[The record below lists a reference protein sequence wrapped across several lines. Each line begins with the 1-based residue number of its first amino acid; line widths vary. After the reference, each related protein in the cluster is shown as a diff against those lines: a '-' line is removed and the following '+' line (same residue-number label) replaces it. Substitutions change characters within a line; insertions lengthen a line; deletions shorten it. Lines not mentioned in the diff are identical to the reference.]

1 MDKKNIKQ
9 ETIDP
14 GNHSKIQ
21 EIKKTSIKKSN
32 YLNSKKYFDYIHLT
46 LLFFIAGG
54 IWGIFF
60 QNMNLGFT
68 ENLTQ
73 DVRVVNTV
81 DTYVNGGNLDVD
93 INNTVDVNLEAINGH
108 YNVFYDR
115 GGSEFYHRIPVYTFD

>member
-1 MDKKNIKQ
+1 MDKENIKQ
-9 ETIDP
+9 ETMDP
-14 GNHSKIQ
+14 GHDSKIQ
-21 EIKKTSIKKSN
+21 EIKKTSTKKSS
-32 YLNSKKYFDYIHLT
+32 YLNSKKYFDYIQLT

-81 DTYVNGGNLDVD
+81 DTYV
-93 INNTVDVNLEAINGH
+93 
-108 YNVFYDR
+108 
-115 GGSEFYHRIPVYTFD
+115 